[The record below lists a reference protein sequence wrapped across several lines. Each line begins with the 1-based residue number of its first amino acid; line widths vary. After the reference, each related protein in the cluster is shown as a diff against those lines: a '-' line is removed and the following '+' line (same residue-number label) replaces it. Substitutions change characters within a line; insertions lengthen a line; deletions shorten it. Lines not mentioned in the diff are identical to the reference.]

1 MKRNLMILTLTSI
14 VILNA
19 CTNHSEINNQSN
31 EETPEQVIVEMDE
44 GDVTEAEF
52 IGALKKQ
59 YGEQVLK
66 NLIQNK
72 IIASEAK
79 KIGIDETDIQTEIQF
94 LMNNLSLT
102 NEDQFYEVMKREG
115 ISGEEEL
122 RERVLNHLVMQH
134 RIGLVGEVTDEELLV
149 EYEKGEAIEASHILV
164 NNEEIA
170 LEVMSQLQEGRDFS
184 DLAGEYSQDPGTKE
198 KGGDLGSFR
207 RGTMT
212 PPFEEVAFTLDINDI
227 SDPVQSQFG
236 YHIIKTTGRTPYE
249 DQFEEVSE
257 QLRSRY
263 NDQKLFKMNAE
274 QENLMDNLD
283 IIIHDPDFEHLLD

>member
-1 MKRNLMILTLTSI
+1 MKRNLIILTLTSI

-31 EETPEQVIVEMDE
+31 EEPPEQVIVEMDE
-44 GDVTEAEF
+44 GDVTEGEF

-94 LMNNLSLT
+94 LMNNISLS

-115 ISGEEEL
+115 ISGEEDL

-283 IIIHDPDFEHLLD
+283 IIIHDPEFEHLLD